1 MTNNDASS
9 YASILVVST
18 HTSITVGSNHLDS
31 LNSIRRLATLAVSD
45 PRLATLA
52 PLLGVCVWGGV
63 DVVKIGE
70 IKVSVQKLCLK
81 QGFFEDTNLDHL
93 TSGWPGAHCFRG
105 DANFDMFPKKYG

>member
-18 HTSITVGSNHLDS
+18 HTSITVGSNHIDS

-52 PLLGVCVWGGV
+52 PLLGVWGGARNHSW
-63 DVVKIGE
+63 IG
-70 IKVSVQKLCLK
+70 L
-81 QGFFEDTNLDHL
+81 FFLFL
-93 TSGWPGAHCFRG
+93 FIIYFFLGGGLS
-105 DANFDMFPKKYG
+105 

>member
-31 LNSIRRLATLAVSD
+31 LNPIRRLATLAVSD

-52 PLLGVCVWGGV
+52 PLLGVCVGG
-63 DVVKIGE
+63 GG
-70 IKVSVQKLCLK
+70 CL
-81 QGFFEDTNLDHL
+81 NSIHL
-93 TSGWPGAHCFRG
+93 MDRVNWCPREGGG
-105 DANFDMFPKKYG
+105 